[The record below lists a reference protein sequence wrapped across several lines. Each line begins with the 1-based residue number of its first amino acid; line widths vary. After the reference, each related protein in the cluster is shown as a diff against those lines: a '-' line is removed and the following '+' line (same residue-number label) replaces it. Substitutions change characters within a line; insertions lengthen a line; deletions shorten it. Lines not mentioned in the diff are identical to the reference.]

1 MKRKVTRAKDL
12 LNDERWTV
20 AQDCYLIENQNLSI
34 EALASTLP
42 FTVDDIVNRRQLL
55 GLERRAMAI
64 MRMNNKERS

>member
-1 MKRKVTRAKDL
+1 MRRKVIKAKEL
-12 LNDERWTV
+12 LTDDRWTV
-20 AQDCYLIENQNLSI
+20 EQDCYLIENQNLSI
-34 EALASTLP
+34 DALASTLP